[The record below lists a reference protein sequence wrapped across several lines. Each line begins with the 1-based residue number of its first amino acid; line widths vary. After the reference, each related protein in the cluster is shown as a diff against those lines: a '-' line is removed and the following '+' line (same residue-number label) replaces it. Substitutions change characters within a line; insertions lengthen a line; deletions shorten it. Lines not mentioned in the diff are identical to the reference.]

1 MATIKNKIQNL
12 SKPTIYTVLCFIYVS
27 IFILPTFFIPF
38 NIFLYL
44 FGIGFASLFIL
55 KIPEVGLYTIILCAM
70 VYERFFTLQ
79 PIIFDVNIYKIY
91 PIDAIL
97 LVTFISFLIHHF
109 GNLKSKEIKYTRLE
123 IATFIFFLTLIV
135 ALVYS
140 IIKNPDKELAIA
152 TFKNYSY
159 LLILFLTVFII
170 RTKIQFKRIIN
181 VFLAGGIILIGFV
194 IYGLA
199 SGNGLW
205 SEFTPG
211 TRFLAQTHSY
221 YLLLPAFLAIVFLI
235 FGKEIYGH
243 IKTQAII
250 LAQSIGIVAGMH
262 RHLWLGFG
270 AGLAT
275 IFFLS
280 DKEKRKIALKNI
292 IGILLIVI
300 IVFSL
305 FIWIGTLLNVNIDV
319 TATSYAQRF
328 TERVQSL
335 FTLKSSN
342 IEEAAGWRLKA
353 WQEGLLLFSK
363 NPIFGI
369 GFGKMLNVEFQ
380 GFVSTVEMRALHN
393 ELLGVFIQAGLLAL
407 IPFIFINFYLI
418 KYFIKLY
425 KTKIQEQPE
434 LIALFAFYIATLVG
448 MLFSLYLVT
457 NMLNIFYW
465 ITIGLI
471 VSLYKMYDLDQQK

>member
-1 MATIKNKIQNL
+1 METIKNQIKNL
-12 SKPTIYTVLCFIYVS
+12 SKPAIYTALCFLYVS

-55 KIPEVGLYTIILCAM
+55 KIPEVGLYTIILCTM

-79 PIIFDVNIYKIY
+79 PIVFDINIYKIY

-123 IATFIFFLTLIV
+123 IATFIFFLTLVV
-135 ALVYS
+135 AVVYS

-159 LLILFLTVFII
+159 LLILFLTIFII

-181 VFLAGGIILIGFV
+181 VILAGGIILIGFI

-211 TRFLAQTHSY
+211 TRYLAQTHTY
-221 YLLLPAFLAIVFLI
+221 YLLLPVFIAIVFLTY
-235 FGKEIYGH
+235 GKEIYGH
-243 IKTQAII
+243 IRTQAII
-250 LAQSIGIVAGMH
+250 LIQSTGIIAGLH

-275 IFFLS
+275 ILLLS

-292 IGILLIVI
+292 LSVLLAGLI
-300 IVFSL
+300 IFSL
-305 FIWIGTLLNVNIDV
+305 VIWIAALSNANLNIK
-319 TATSYAQRF
+319 ASSYVQRF

-342 IEEAAGWRLKA
+342 IEDAAGWRLKA
-353 WQEGLLLFSK
+353 WQEGLILYAK
-363 NPIFGI
+363 NPVLGI
-369 GFGKMLNVEFQ
+369 GFGKMINVEFK

-393 ELLGVFIQAGLLAL
+393 EPLGLLIQAGLLAL
-407 IPFIFINFYLI
+407 IPFIIINIYLI

-425 KTKIQEQPE
+425 KTKIEEQPE
-434 LIALFAFYIATLVG
+434 LIALFAFYIATMVS
-448 MLFSLYLVT
+448 MFFSLYLVT

-465 ITIGLI
+465 IAMGLI
-471 VSLYKMYDLDQQK
+471 VSLYKMYKPEIK